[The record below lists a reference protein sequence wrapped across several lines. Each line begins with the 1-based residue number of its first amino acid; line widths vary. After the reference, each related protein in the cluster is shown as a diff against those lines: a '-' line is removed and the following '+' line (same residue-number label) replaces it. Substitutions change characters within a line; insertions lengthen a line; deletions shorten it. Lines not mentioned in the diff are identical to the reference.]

1 MKISVIIPVY
11 NVYDYLDKCLSSLTN
26 QTDTNFEV
34 IIVNDGSTD
43 DSQKIIDKYV
53 SENANMHSYIKENGG
68 LSSARNYGLKKATG
82 DYILFLDSDDY
93 YELNTI
99 ETLKKEAQNGDDIIT
114 FQMYIDEN
122 NKITKQKME
131 MEEFIFDKNIPA
143 SKRLLLY
150 NPSAC
155 DKMFKKE
162 LLEKNN
168 FEFIEG
174 VYYEDLGSIPLLA
187 MYTNKIKFTK
197 HYLYHYLKRE
207 NSTMNKIKYNS
218 KIEDIFLVTDRVS
231 AIFKKENLYNE
242 YKEEIEYIYIHHL
255 LRAASIRFLDYNK
268 YDMVDKIRK
277 IIKENFPKFKEN
289 KYFKKYGFKRK
300 LMCKLI
306 YKEHYTIIKIL
317 RKI

>member
-11 NVYDYLDKCLSSLTN
+11 NVYDYLDKCLSSLVN

-68 LSSARNYGLKKATG
+68 LASARNYGLKKATG

-99 ETLKKEAQNGDDIIT
+99 EVLKKEAQNDDDIIT

-122 NKITKQKME
+122 NKITEQNME
-131 MEEFIFDKNIPA
+131 MEEFVFSENIPA

-162 LLEKNN
+162 LFVKND
-168 FEFIEG
+168 FEFIECT
-174 VYYEDLGSIPLLA
+174 YYEDLGTIPLLA
-187 MYTNKIKFTK
+187 MYTDKIKFTK

-207 NSTMNKIKYNS
+207 NSTMNKVKYNA
-218 KIEDIFLVTDRVS
+218 KIEDIFLMIERIATT
-231 AIFKKENLYNE
+231 FKAKKLYDK

-255 LRAASIRFLDYNK
+255 LRAASIRFLNYDK

-277 IIKENFPKFKEN
+277 IIKENYPKFKEN
-289 KYFKKYGFKRK
+289 KYFQKYGFKRK

-306 YKEHYTIIKIL
+306 YKGHYKTIKIL

>member
-11 NVYDYLDKCLSSLTN
+11 NVYDYLDKCLSSLVN

-68 LSSARNYGLKKATG
+68 LASARNYGLKKATG

-99 ETLKKEAQNGDDIIT
+99 EVLKKEAQNNDDIIT

-122 NKITKQKME
+122 NKITEQNME
-131 MEEFIFDKNIPA
+131 MEEFVFSENIPA

-162 LLEKNN
+162 LFVKND

-174 VYYEDLGSIPLLA
+174 TYYEDLGTIPLLA
-187 MYTNKIKFTK
+187 MYTDKIKFTK

-207 NSTMNKIKYNS
+207 NSTMNKVKYNA
-218 KIEDIFLVTDRVS
+218 KIEDIFLMIERIATT
-231 AIFKKENLYNE
+231 FKAKKLYDK
-242 YKEEIEYIYIHHL
+242 YKDEIEYIYIHHL
-255 LRAASIRFLDYNK
+255 LRAASIRFLNYDK

-277 IIKENFPKFKEN
+277 IIKENYPKFKEN
-289 KYFKKYGFKRK
+289 KYFQKYGFKRK

-306 YKEHYTIIKIL
+306 YKGHYKTIKIL

>member
-1 MKISVIIPVY
+1 MKISVIVPVY
-11 NVYDYLDKCLSSLTN
+11 NVYDYLGKCLDSLVN
-26 QTDTNFEV
+26 QTDKNFEV

-43 DSQKIIDKYV
+43 DSQKLIDKYI
-53 SENANMHSYIKENGG
+53 SENDNMYSYIKENGG
-68 LSSARNYGLKKATG
+68 LASARNYGLRKAKG

-99 ETLKKEAQNGDDIIT
+99 ETLKKEAKNGDDIIV
-114 FQMYIDEN
+114 FQMYIDDN
-122 NKITKQKME
+122 NTITEQKME
-131 MEEFIFDKNIPA
+131 MEEFILDENIP
-143 SKRLLLY
+143 SSNRLLLY

-155 DKMFKKE
+155 DKMFKKD
-162 LLEKNN
+162 LFTKNN
-168 FEFIEG
+168 FDFIEG
-174 VYYEDLGSIPLLA
+174 TYYEDLGTIPLFA
-187 MYTNKIKFTK
+187 MYTDKIKFTK

-218 KIEDIFLVTDRVS
+218 KIQDIFLIIDRVS
-231 AIFKKENLYNE
+231 TTLKKANLYDK
-242 YKEEIEYIYIHHL
+242 YKKEIEYIYIHHL
-255 LRAASIRFLDYNK
+255 LRAASIRFLNYDK

-277 IIKENFPKFKEN
+277 IIKENYPKFIKN

-306 YKEHYTIIKIL
+306 YKGHYKIIKIL

>member
-11 NVYDYLDKCLSSLTN
+11 NVYDYLDKCLSSLVN

-68 LSSARNYGLKKATG
+68 LASARNYGLKKATG

-99 ETLKKEAQNGDDIIT
+99 EVLKKEAQNDDDIIT

-122 NKITKQKME
+122 NKITEQNME
-131 MEEFIFDKNIPA
+131 MEEFVFNKNIPA

-162 LLEKNN
+162 LFVKND

-174 VYYEDLGSIPLLA
+174 TYYEDLGTIPLLA
-187 MYTNKIKFTK
+187 MYTDKIKFTK

-207 NSTMNKIKYNS
+207 NSTMNKVKYNA
-218 KIEDIFLVTDRVS
+218 KIEDIFLMIERIATT
-231 AIFKKENLYNE
+231 FKAKKLYDK
-242 YKEEIEYIYIHHL
+242 YKDEIEYIYIHHL
-255 LRAASIRFLDYNK
+255 LRAASIRFFNYDK
-268 YDMVDKIRK
+268 YDMIDKIRK
-277 IIKENFPKFKEN
+277 IIKENYPKFKEN
-289 KYFKKYGFKRK
+289 KYFQKYGFKRK

-306 YKEHYTIIKIL
+306 YKGHYKTIKIL

>member
-11 NVYDYLDKCLSSLTN
+11 NVYDYLDKCLSSLVN

-43 DSQKIIDKYV
+43 NSQKIIDKYV

-68 LSSARNYGLKKATG
+68 LASARNYGLKKATG

-99 ETLKKEAQNGDDIIT
+99 EVLKKEAQNDDDIIT

-122 NKITKQKME
+122 NKITEQNME
-131 MEEFIFDKNIPA
+131 MEEFVFSENIPA

-162 LLEKNN
+162 LFVKND
-168 FEFIEG
+168 FEFIECT
-174 VYYEDLGSIPLLA
+174 YYEDLGTIPLLA
-187 MYTNKIKFTK
+187 MYTDKIKFTK

-207 NSTMNKIKYNS
+207 NSTMNKVKYNA
-218 KIEDIFLVTDRVS
+218 KIEDIFLMIERIATT
-231 AIFKKENLYNE
+231 FKAKKLYDK

-255 LRAASIRFLDYNK
+255 LRAASIRFLNYDK

-277 IIKENFPKFKEN
+277 IIKENYPKFKEN
-289 KYFKKYGFKRK
+289 KYFQKYGFKRK

-306 YKEHYTIIKIL
+306 YKGNYKTIKIL

>member
-11 NVYDYLDKCLSSLTN
+11 NVYDYLDKCLSSLVN

-68 LSSARNYGLKKATG
+68 LASARNYGLKKATG

-99 ETLKKEAQNGDDIIT
+99 EVLKKEAQNDDDIIT

-122 NKITKQKME
+122 NKITEQNIE
-131 MEEFIFDKNIPA
+131 MEEFVFSENIPA

-162 LLEKNN
+162 LFVKND

-174 VYYEDLGSIPLLA
+174 TYYEDLGTIPLLA
-187 MYTNKIKFTK
+187 MYTDKIKFTK

-207 NSTMNKIKYNS
+207 NSTMNKVKYNA
-218 KIEDIFLVTDRVS
+218 KIEDIFLMIERIATT
-231 AIFKKENLYNE
+231 FKAKKLYDK

-255 LRAASIRFLDYNK
+255 LRAASIRFLNYDK

-277 IIKENFPKFKEN
+277 IIKENYPKFKEN
-289 KYFKKYGFKRK
+289 KYFQKYGFKRK

-306 YKEHYTIIKIL
+306 YKGHYKTIKIL

>member
-11 NVYDYLDKCLSSLTN
+11 NVYDYLDKCLSSLVN

-68 LSSARNYGLKKATG
+68 LASARNYGLKKATG

-99 ETLKKEAQNGDDIIT
+99 EVLKKEAQNDDDIIT

-122 NKITKQKME
+122 NKITEQNIE
-131 MEEFIFDKNIPA
+131 MEEFVFSENIPA

-162 LLEKNN
+162 LFVKND

-174 VYYEDLGSIPLLA
+174 TYYEDLGTIPLLA
-187 MYTNKIKFTK
+187 MYTDKIKFTK

-207 NSTMNKIKYNS
+207 NSTMNKVKYNA
-218 KIEDIFLVTDRVS
+218 KIEDIFLMIERIATT
-231 AIFKKENLYNE
+231 FKTKKIYDK

-255 LRAASIRFLDYNK
+255 LRAASIRFLNYDK

-277 IIKENFPKFKEN
+277 IIKENYPKFKEN
-289 KYFKKYGFKRK
+289 KYFQKYGFKRK

-306 YKEHYTIIKIL
+306 YKGHYKTIKIL